1 MKNIKIMLIDDHSI
15 LRSGLKMLINNEK
28 DMQVIAEADSG
39 KDALEKIKSVSPD
52 IIILDITLGDINGL
66 EVIREIKKKKRNPK
80 IIILTMHNNENYMKE
95 FIKEGV
101 FGYVLKQSA
110 DTELINAIR
119 CVDKNKIF
127 IDSSLTPLLLN
138 KYLGKPERKL
148 SQREEEVL
156 KLLVKG
162 YINKEIAAKL
172 KISIKTVE
180 TYRKRIREKIGI
192 SGRAELLN
200 YAIKKGLFNPD
211 IE

>member
-28 DMQVIAEADSG
+28 DMQVIAESDSG

-52 IIILDITLGDINGL
+52 IVILDITLGDINGL
-66 EVIREIKKKKRNPK
+66 EVIREIKKKKHNLK

-95 FIKEGV
+95 FIKEGSL
-101 FGYVLKQSA
+101 GYVLKKSA
-110 DTELINAIR
+110 DAQLLNAIR
-119 CVDKNKIF
+119 CVNENKMF
-127 IDSSLTPLLLN
+127 IDPLLTPLLLN
-138 KYLGKPERKL
+138 KNLGKHERKL
-148 SQREEEVL
+148 SQREEDVL

-172 KISIKTVE
+172 NIGVKTVE
-180 TYRKRIREKIGI
+180 TYRKRITEKIGI
-192 SGRAELLN
+192 SGRAELLD